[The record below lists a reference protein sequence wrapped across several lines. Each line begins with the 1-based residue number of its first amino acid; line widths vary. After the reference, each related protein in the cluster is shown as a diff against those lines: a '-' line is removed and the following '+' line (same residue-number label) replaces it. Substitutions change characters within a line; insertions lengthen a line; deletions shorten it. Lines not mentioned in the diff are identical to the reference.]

1 MENILEYENLI
12 YKMISRYQSFDQE
25 DLYQVAMIGLMNARK
40 NYNPNENTK
49 FSTYAYYYIL
59 GEINNYISANNPM
72 KVSKDLLRL
81 NKSIEH
87 AKEVM
92 NQRLKR
98 EPTTEELS
106 VFLEVPIEKI
116 EEAYLATRQVESLDY
131 AYEEGGDNLYN
142 NFGQKEQG
150 MTEEILDLKN
160 AIYALPPEEQQLII
174 ARYYE
179 GLTQQETS
187 ETLGISQ
194 VQVSRKETKILQKLK
209 TTL

>member
-1 MENILEYENLI
+1 MDSVLEYEDMI
-12 YKMISRYQSFDQE
+12 YKMIGRYRNFDKE
-25 DLYQVAMIGLMNARK
+25 DLYQVAMLGLMNAKK

-59 GEINNYISANNPM
+59 GEINAYIRASNPV
-72 KVSKDLLRL
+72 KISRDLFRL
-81 NKSIEH
+81 NKSLEH

-92 NQRLKR
+92 EQRLKR

-116 EEAYLATRQVESLDY
+116 EEATLATRQVESLDY
-131 AYEEGGDNLYN
+131 TYSDEESDLYN
-142 NFGQKEQG
+142 SFGQEETQ
-150 MTEEILDLKN
+150 MTEDFLDLKD
-160 AIYALPPEEQQLII
+160 AIENLPREEQQLII
-174 ARYYE
+174 ARYYT

-187 ETLGISQ
+187 ESLGISQ
-194 VQVSRKETKILQKLK
+194 VQVSRKESKILQKLK

>member
-1 MENILEYENLI
+1 MENILEYDELI
-12 YKMISRYQSFDQE
+12 YKMIGRYRNFDKE
-25 DLYQVAMIGLMNARK
+25 DLYQVAMIGLMNAKK

-59 GEINNYISANNPM
+59 GEINNYISSCNPV
-72 KVSKDLLRL
+72 KISKDLLRL
-81 NKSIEH
+81 NSSLNK

-92 NQRLKR
+92 RQRLER

-106 VFLEVPIEKI
+106 IFLEVPQEKI
-116 EEAYLATRQVESLDY
+116 EEAEIATRQVESLDY
-131 AYEEGGDNLYN
+131 AYEEQDQN
-142 NFGQKEQG
+142 
-150 MTEEILDLKN
+150 MTEEVLDLRQ
-160 AIYALPPEEQQLII
+160 AISSLPSEEQQLII

-187 ETLGISQ
+187 QTLGMSQ

>member
-1 MENILEYENLI
+1 MKIQN
-12 YKMISRYQSFDQE
+12 
-25 DLYQVAMIGLMNARK
+25 
-40 NYNPNENTK
+40 

-106 VFLEVPIEKI
+106 VFLEVPIEKN
-116 EEAYLATRQVESLDY
+116 RRSLFS
-131 AYEEGGDNLYN
+131 N
-142 NFGQKEQG
+142 
-150 MTEEILDLKN
+150 
-160 AIYALPPEEQQLII
+160 
-174 ARYYE
+174 
-179 GLTQQETS
+179 
-187 ETLGISQ
+187 
-194 VQVSRKETKILQKLK
+194 
-209 TTL
+209 

>member
-1 MENILEYENLI
+1 MESILEYENLI
-12 YKMISRYQSFDQE
+12 YKMISRYKNYDKD
-25 DLYQVAMIGLMNARK
+25 DLYQVAMIGLINAKK
-40 NYNPNENTK
+40 NFNPKESTK

-59 GEINNYISANNPM
+59 GEINNFISNSNPV
-72 KVSKDLLRL
+72 KISKDLLRL
-81 NKSIEH
+81 NKSLEK

-92 NQRLKR
+92 MQRLKR

-106 VFLEVPIEKI
+106 IFLEIPIEKI
-116 EEAYLATRQVESLDY
+116 EEAYLATRKVESLDY
-131 AYEEGGDNLYN
+131 AYEDEGNNLYN
-142 NFGQKEQG
+142 SFGKEEEA
-150 MTEEILDLKN
+150 MTEEILDLKM
-160 AIYALPPEEQQLII
+160 AIKELPPEEKKLII

-187 ETLGISQ
+187 KTLGMSQ

>member
-12 YKMISRYQSFDQE
+12 YKMISRYKNYDKD
-25 DLYQVAMIGLMNARK
+25 DLYQVAMIGLINAKK
-40 NYNPNENTK
+40 NFNPKESTK

-59 GEINNYISANNPM
+59 GEINNFISNSNPV
-72 KVSKDLLRL
+72 KISKDLLRL
-81 NKSIEH
+81 NKSLEK

-92 NQRLKR
+92 MQRLKR

-106 VFLEVPIEKI
+106 IFLEIPIEKI
-116 EEAYLATRQVESLDY
+116 EEAYLATRKVESLDY
-131 AYEEGGDNLYN
+131 AYEDEGNNLYN
-142 NFGQKEQG
+142 SFGKEEEA
-150 MTEEILDLKN
+150 MTEEILDLKM
-160 AIYALPPEEQQLII
+160 AIKELPPEEKKLII

-187 ETLGISQ
+187 KTLGMSQ

>member
-1 MENILEYENLI
+1 MENILKYENMI
-12 YKMISRYQSFDQE
+12 YKMIGHYQSFDQE
-25 DLYQVAMIGLMNARK
+25 DLYQVAMIGLMKAQK
-40 NYNPNENTK
+40 NFNPDENTK

-59 GEINNYISANNPM
+59 GEIKNYISTNNPM
-72 KVSKDLLRL
+72 KVRRDLLRL
-81 NKSIEH
+81 HQSIEH
-87 AKEVM
+87 SKEVM
-92 NQRLKR
+92 SQRLKR

-106 VFLEVPIEKI
+106 VFLEVPVEKI

-131 AYEEGGDNLYN
+131 AYDEEGDNLYN
-142 NFGQKEQG
+142 SFGQKEQQ
-150 MTEEILDLKN
+150 MTEEVLDLKN
-160 AIYALPPEEQQLII
+160 AIQALPLEEQQLIV

-179 GLTQQETS
+179 GMTQQETS

>member
-12 YKMISRYQSFDQE
+12 YKMISRYKNYDKD
-25 DLYQVAMIGLMNARK
+25 DLYQVAMIGLINAKK
-40 NYNPNENTK
+40 NFNPKESTK

-59 GEINNYISANNPM
+59 GEINNFISNSNPV
-72 KVSKDLLRL
+72 KISKDLLRL
-81 NKSIEH
+81 NKSLEK

-92 NQRLKR
+92 MQRLKR

-106 VFLEVPIEKI
+106 IFLEIPIEKI
-116 EEAYLATRQVESLDY
+116 EEAYLATRKVESLDY
-131 AYEEGGDNLYN
+131 AYEDEGNNLYN
-142 NFGQKEQG
+142 SFGKEEEA
-150 MTEEILDLKN
+150 MTEEILDLKM
-160 AIYALPPEEQQLII
+160 AIKELPPEEKKLII

-187 ETLGISQ
+187 KTLGMSQ
-194 VQVSRKETKILQKLK
+194 VQVSRKDTKILQKLK

>member
-12 YKMISRYQSFDQE
+12 YKMISRYKNYDKD
-25 DLYQVAMIGLMNARK
+25 DLYQVAMIGLMNAKK
-40 NYNPNENTK
+40 NYNPNEKTK

-59 GEINNYISANNPM
+59 GEINNYISNSNPV
-72 KVSKDLLRL
+72 KISKDLLRL
-81 NKSIEH
+81 NKSLEK

-92 NQRLKR
+92 MQRLKR

-106 VFLEVPIEKI
+106 IFLEIPIEKI
-116 EEAYLATRQVESLDY
+116 EEAYLATRKVESLDY
-131 AYEEGGDNLYN
+131 AYEEEGNNLYN
-142 NFGQKEQG
+142 SFGKEEEA
-150 MTEEILDLKN
+150 MTEEILDLKM
-160 AIYALPPEEQQLII
+160 ALKELPPEEKKLII

-179 GLTQQETS
+179 GLTQQEIS
-187 ETLGISQ
+187 KTLGMSQ